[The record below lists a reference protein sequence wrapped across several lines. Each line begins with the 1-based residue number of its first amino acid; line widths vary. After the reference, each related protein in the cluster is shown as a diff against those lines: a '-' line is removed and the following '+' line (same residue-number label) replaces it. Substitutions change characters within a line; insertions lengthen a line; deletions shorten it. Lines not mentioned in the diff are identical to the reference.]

1 MQLIKIVSSFRK
13 KMNKNFVDKY
23 KKLNK
28 KNPEGI
34 SKYEN
39 NFLSDDEEDSPSKS
53 SDTDLE
59 LETDSDDECKKFSS
73 EKNTGYTESDT
84 DVSSVCS
91 EHSDTEESIVHVK
104 NKFFRPK
111 SKQTVKFKLLQ
122 EESDF
127 EEET

>member
-1 MQLIKIVSSFRK
+1 MNREFVSSF
-13 KMNKNFVDKY
+13 

-34 SKYEN
+34 SEYEN
-39 NFLSDDEEDSPSKS
+39 NFFSDDENPSKS

-59 LETDSDDECKKFSS
+59 LESDSDDENENFSS
-73 EKNTGYTESDT
+73 EINRTCHESDT

-91 EHSDTEESIVHVK
+91 ENSDAEESNIRT
-104 NKFFRPK
+104 NKLFRTKPK
-111 SKQTVKFKLLQ
+111 QHIKFKLLQ

>member
-1 MQLIKIVSSFRK
+1 
-13 KMNKNFVDKY
+13 MNKDFVNNY

-39 NFLSDDEEDSPSKS
+39 NFLSDDEEDSPGKS

-59 LETDSDDECKKFSS
+59 LESDSDDDCENFGS
-73 EKNTGYTESDT
+73 EEHTGYTESDT
-84 DVSSVCS
+84 DVSSICS
-91 EHSDTEESIVHVK
+91 EHSDTEESIVRVK

-111 SKQTVKFKLLQ
+111 PKQPVKFKLLQ